1 MRYKCLVLDHDD
13 TVVSST
19 AEIHYPAFLE
29 ALRIMR
35 PGETISV
42 DDYFRYNFEPGFI
55 EFCKGMYKM
64 TDEEFKQEE
73 LIWKEYVSTRVPS
86 VYPGMKEV
94 LDRQKEEGGLIV
106 VSSHSFDFN
115 IRRDYKENSLPE
127 PDEIFGWE
135 LPNGKRKPDPYALQV
150 ISDKYSLKKEDI
162 VVIDDLKPGYDMAR
176 SFGVDF
182 IGAGWCNN
190 VPEIRAFMKAHSDRY
205 FTDTKELF
213 EYLFCADF
221 S

>member
-42 DDYFRYNFEPGFI
+42 DDYFRFNFDPGFL
-55 EFCKGMYKM
+55 EFCKGRYKM
-64 TDEEFKQEE
+64 TDEEFKREE
-73 LIWKEYVSTRVPS
+73 MIWKEYVSTRVPS

-94 LDRQKEEGGLIV
+94 IEKQKAEGGLVV

-115 IRRDYKENSLPE
+115 IKRDYKENGLPE
-127 PDEIFGWE
+127 PDMIFGWE
-135 LPNGKRKPDPYALQV
+135 LPNERRKPDPYALQV
-150 ISDKYSLKKEDI
+150 ICDRYGLEKKDI

-176 SFGVDF
+176 AFGVDF
-182 IGAGWCNN
+182 IGAGWCNE
-190 VPEIRAFMKAHSDRY
+190 VPEIRAFMKKNSDAY
-205 FTDTKELF
+205 FTDVKELF
-213 EYLFCADF
+213 EYLF
-221 S
+221 

>member
-19 AEIHYPAFLE
+19 VEIHYPAFLE

-35 PGETISV
+35 PGETISA
-42 DDYFRYNFEPGFI
+42 DDYFRYNFDPGFI
-55 EFCKGMYKM
+55 EFCKGKYKM

-73 LIWKEYVSTRVPS
+73 LIWKDYVSTRIPS

-94 LDRQKEEGGLIV
+94 IDAEKKEGGLIV

-115 IRRDYKENSLPE
+115 IRRDYKANGLKE
-127 PDEIFGWE
+127 PDEVFGWE
-135 LPNGKRKPDPYALQV
+135 LPNERRKPDTYCLEQ
-150 ISDKYSLKKEDI
+150 ISAKYGLKKSDI
-162 VVIDDLKPGYDMAR
+162 AVIDDLKPGYDMAR

-190 VPEIRAFMKAHSDRY
+190 VPEIRDFMRRNSDYY

-213 EYLFCADF
+213 DFLF
-221 S
+221 

>member
-42 DDYFRYNFEPGFI
+42 DDYFRYNFDPGFI
-55 EFCKGMYKM
+55 EFCKGRYHM
-64 TDEEFKQEE
+64 TDEEFKREE
-73 LIWKEYVSTRVPS
+73 LIWKEYVSTRIPS

-94 LDRQKEEGGLIV
+94 IERQKSEGGLVV

-115 IRRDYKENSLPE
+115 IRRDYEANGLPE
-127 PDEIFGWE
+127 PDEVFGWE
-135 LPNGKRKPDPYALQV
+135 LPDDRRKPDTYALEV
-150 ISDKYSLKKEDI
+150 ISKKYGLDKKDM

-176 SFGVDF
+176 AYGVDF

-190 VPEIRAFMKAHSDRY
+190 VPEIRAFMQKNSDVY
-205 FTDTKELF
+205 FDDTRKLF
-213 EYLFCADF
+213 EYLF
-221 S
+221 

>member
-42 DDYFRYNFEPGFI
+42 DDYFRFNFDPGFL
-55 EFCKGMYKM
+55 EFCKGRYKM
-64 TDEEFKQEE
+64 TDEEFKREE
-73 LIWKEYVSTRVPS
+73 MIWKDYVSTRVPS

-94 LDRQKEEGGLIV
+94 IEKQKAEGGLVV

-115 IRRDYKENSLPE
+115 IRRDYKENGLPE
-127 PDEIFGWE
+127 PDMIFGWE
-135 LPNGKRKPDPYALQV
+135 LPNEKRKPDPYALFV
-150 ISDKYSLKKEDI
+150 ICDRYGLDKKDI

-176 SFGVDF
+176 AFGVDF
-182 IGAGWCNN
+182 IGAGWCND
-190 VPEIRAFMKAHSDRY
+190 VPEIRAFMKKNSDVY
-205 FTDTKELF
+205 FTDVEELF
-213 EYLFCADF
+213 EYLF
-221 S
+221 

>member
-42 DDYFRYNFEPGFI
+42 DDYFRYNFDPGFL
-55 EFCKGMYKM
+55 EFCKGKYKM

-73 LIWKEYVSTRVPS
+73 LIWKDYVSTRVPS

-94 LDRQKEEGGLIV
+94 LERQKKEGGLIV

-115 IRRDYKENSLPE
+115 IRRDYKENGLPE

-135 LPNGKRKPDPYALQV
+135 LPNERRKPDPYALEV
-150 ISDKYSLKKEDI
+150 ISRKYDLKKSLLM
-162 VVIDDLKPGYDMAR
+162 LK
-176 SFGVDF
+176 S
-182 IGAGWCNN
+182 
-190 VPEIRAFMKAHSDRY
+190 
-205 FTDTKELF
+205 KE
-213 EYLFCADF
+213 
-221 S
+221 